1 MRSRVVQHFNLNVLS
16 LVQCVLEHVMCI
28 IDPRCIVLKKCEIR
42 DSGDFDRIVSLLVDD
57 RWFGFVGYS
66 FAIRKIK
73 FLRHLLQYL
82 VFSSRIIDGYNSL
95 GDHRLWPS
103 LFLSFGAAAAED
115 LVSHFHVYCVSL
127 D

>member
-1 MRSRVVQHFNLNVLS
+1 MRSRVVQHLNLNVLS

-28 IDPRCIVLKKCEIR
+28 VDPCCIVLKKCEIR
-42 DSGDFDRIVSLLVDD
+42 DSSDFDRIVSLLVDD
-57 RWFGFVGYS
+57 RWFDFV
-66 FAIRKIK
+66 
-73 FLRHLLQYL
+73 
-82 VFSSRIIDGYNSL
+82 SSSMISEGYNSL